1 MTMRTNSPIDD
12 SSEKLLDETPPVSKT
27 PANDWEKLGKSGKY
41 KQINAYMEVRKAY
54 YQSFLPGN
62 VPISQIP
69 DEERAKYWQV
79 ADLVITEL
87 KNLQAQIALHS
98 GKPLE

>member
-1 MTMRTNSPIDD
+1 MRTNSPIDD
-12 SSEKLLDETPPVSKT
+12 ASEKLLDETPPASKA

-41 KQINAYMEVRKAY
+41 KQINAYLEARKAF
-54 YQSFLPGN
+54 YQGYLPGN
-62 VPISQIP
+62 VPISQIT

-79 ADLVITEL
+79 ADIIITEF

-98 GKPLE
+98 GKPLDQ